1 VIFFVNEIIPI
12 YGDCVK
18 CKEKICAL
26 KKAWKKSI
34 DKIRE
39 EDYIVTIK
47 SIILI
52 MRIPR

>member
-1 VIFFVNEIIPI
+1 MAIVSSARKKFVR
-12 YGDCVK
+12 
-18 CKEKICAL
+18 L
-26 KKAWKKSI
+26 KKHGKKSI